1 MNHTRTRRR
10 LFPVISSLQY
20 RFLAM
25 TLVYSFLIV
34 CFFAVVTFLPDMMDM
49 RDPGLSLEARS
60 NAASRVLAKHTWVW
74 PAVLSLIIVLALH
87 SFRAFLKVIGPLY
100 RFRWAFEQLGNG
112 NMLFRIKLR
121 KRDYLRTEEEAL
133 NNMLE
138 TLNGRLE
145 SVKEA
150 TEEAFKS
157 IDELEQS
164 ATKGNEWSKPQI
176 DMLRAHREHLQRLVT
191 EVQFFRSGNKN
202 QVPSSS
208 ERDA

>member
-1 MNHTRTRRR
+1 MTQNRRR
-10 LFPVISSLQY
+10 AFPIISSLQY

-60 NAASRVLAKHTWVW
+60 SAASRVLAKHTWVW

-100 RFRWAFEQLGNG
+100 RFRWAFEQLGKG
-112 NMLFRIKLR
+112 NVLFRIKLR

-133 NNMLE
+133 NKMLE
-138 TLNGRLE
+138 VVSGKLGR
-145 SVKEA
+145 VKEA
-150 TEEAFKS
+150 SDGAFKS
-157 IDELEQS
+157 IGELEQ
-164 ATKGNEWSKPQI
+164 AVNERNEWGKTQM
-176 DMLRAHREHLQRLVT
+176 DLLRVHREHLQRLAS
-191 EVQFFRSGNKN
+191 EVEFFRLEG
-202 QVPSSS
+202 
-208 ERDA
+208 EE